1 MCRKMLIAQLK
12 SLTMSKA
19 PSRALSPLC
28 HSEGACW
35 QLKVRFASVWF
46 GFGFGFWFGFA
57 LLSLC
62 CRGSVDKSAQLKHN
76 FLLFGKALK
85 MMLPQRDR
93 HLLLALPLLFAT
105 GLFLSFVTILSLPL
119 SRSPAPSLPLFGY
132 CYCCC
137 TSLLSHDKC
146 VLCCINRTLDL

>member
-19 PSRALSPLC
+19 PSRARSPLS

-93 HLLLALPLLFAT
+93 HLLLALPLPLPQTLPLFCHYT
-105 GLFLSFVTILSLPL
+105 LSLSLLLALPL
-119 SRSPAPSLPLFGY
+119 SLSLATATAVAQV
-132 CYCCC
+132 CCRM
-137 TSLLSHDKC
+137 TSACFVASIELLISD
-146 VLCCINRTLDL
+146 